1 MDLKILDLD
10 DLEDSS
16 ELEQETF
23 AEVPATNPC
32 KEMAQE
38 SQGTL
43 SCGGVY
49 VPRALEPSPFQQ
61 KYCALYLPNARQ
73 QVIMLKNTKPISIS
87 NLSGPY
93 LEAEETVE
101 RFVEEGNPVLKKFFR
116 SDCN

>member
-38 SQGTL
+38 S
-43 SCGGVY
+43 
-49 VPRALEPSPFQQ
+49 
-61 KYCALYLPNARQ
+61 Q